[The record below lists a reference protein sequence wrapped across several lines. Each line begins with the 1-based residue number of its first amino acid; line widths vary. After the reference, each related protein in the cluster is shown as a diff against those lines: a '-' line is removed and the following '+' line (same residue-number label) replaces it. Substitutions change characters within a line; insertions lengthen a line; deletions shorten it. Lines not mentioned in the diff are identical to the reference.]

1 MKANQEDTPLQG
13 DTTSVKKRQV
23 LSAFHKITIYD
34 ASTVVITLGDSF
46 YVEIDGSKV
55 YADAQQA
62 YVDGDELIIKFADH
76 DSNHRKTAVRITI
89 PSLEKLKVVGCGKLT
104 MLGSECRVTDLDI
117 DLQRVNVAILSP
129 SLVAS
134 TVSMSLTGVMF
145 AQFRVD
151 CKRLNLSAHS
161 INHAKVFGK
170 SQYISFD
177 SDNPKFI
184 DSSGLKFRESI

>member
-13 DTTSVKKRQV
+13 DTTPVKKHQA
-23 LSAFHKITIYD
+23 LSAFHKITVYD
-34 ASTVVITLGDSF
+34 ASSVVINLSKAYD
-46 YVEIDGSKV
+46 VEIDGSKV

-62 YVDGDELIIKFADH
+62 YVNRDELIIKYADH
-76 DSNHRKTAVRITI
+76 DSNHRKTAVRISM

-104 MLGSECRVTDLDI
+104 ILGPECRVPDMDI
-117 DLQRVNVAILSP
+117 ELRRVNVAILSP

-134 TVSMSLTGVMF
+134 NVSMSLTGVMF

-161 INHAKVFGK
+161 INHAKVLGK
-170 SQYISFD
+170 SQYISLD
-177 SDNPKFI
+177 SDNPKFVDI
-184 DSSGLKFRESI
+184 SGLKFVKSI